1 MVTTTKQNQRHCTLL
16 VKASLGSLL
25 GGHIMHWEVIHCPH
39 NQASTKRGNV
49 MLLQHARPQTTN
61 LSLDTL
67 SRQKYLLVQMGS
79 QLRQKR
85 KKIPAIDRTRNY
97 YSKRT
102 EQIIKVQNLKPVLSW
117 ACHLAKKLQNGLAI
131 LSPYPPVT
139 GCKHRTNKGVFS
151 TVFPGVL
158 KSPTNYHTSFI
169 FWRKAVGA
177 GLQLRAKALRR
188 LQCTPSSI

>member
-131 LSPYPPVT
+131 LSPYPSVT
-139 GCKHRTNKGVFS
+139 GCKHRTKGFLAPYFLVF
-151 TVFPGVL
+151 
-158 KSPTNYHTSFI
+158 
-169 FWRKAVGA
+169 W
-177 GLQLRAKALRR
+177 KALQTTTLHLSFEEKLLELGFNLEQR
-188 LQCTPSSI
+188 P